1 MFDRLLAH
9 DGVVEICELRSRF
22 GFMAFHGGN
31 LERVTDT
38 VASEAAARSGASLY
52 AVLQPPGLRW
62 HVPSTDVGRVGSPA
76 LRRFLDH
83 VDVVVAVHGYG
94 RAGFFTALLV
104 GGGNRVLAGHVGRH
118 LRDALPAYRVLDDLE
133 AIPGPLRGV
142 HPDNPVNLPRGG
154 GVQLELPP
162 RVRGLAPL
170 RLHWPGHPGR
180 WPHVE
185 ALITALAAAATS
197 WSAGPGSEPGGSR

>member
-1 MFDRLLAH
+1 MLNRLLH
-9 DGVVEICELRSRF
+9 RSDVVEELQLRSRF

-52 AVLQPPGLRW
+52 AVLQPHGLRW

-76 LRRFLDH
+76 MRRFLDH

-94 RAGFFTALLV
+94 RAGFFTSLLV

-118 LRDALPAYRVLDDLE
+118 LRDSLPAYRVLDDLD
-133 AIPGPLRGV
+133 AIPTPLRGV
-142 HPDNPVNLPRGG
+142 HRDNPVNLPRGG

-170 RLHWPGHPGR
+170 RRHWPGHPGR

-185 ALITALAAAATS
+185 ALIAGLTAAATS
-197 WSAGPGSEPGGSR
+197 WPVREHDRPDDA